1 MLVFI
6 KRATFAILFTDT
18 ISVKKELK
26 HILSDFMQLMRF
38 KYRVS
43 ILNEN
48 TLEENWHT
56 RLSRFSV
63 LLFAS
68 AFFLTTFILLTFLIF
83 VTPLRHYL
91 PGYGESG
98 NRIAIVQQSMTTDSL
113 THQLELQQAYLSVL
127 KDIINEKPQN
137 DTIKSLDSVMLKERA
152 TVLLQKSKRE
162 NDFIRDYEESQKY
175 NISSIS
181 SASSEK
187 MYVFF
192 RPVRGVIASTYEPQ
206 EGNFGISLITSSQE
220 NVMSVLEGT
229 VVYVAFTFDYGWVI
243 QVQHE
248 NDYISIYK
256 NNTRLLK
263 GAGEHVK
270 AGESIAI
277 TGDEQN
283 SGGRKHFYFEIWKQG
298 KPVNPQDVIVF

>member
-1 MLVFI
+1 
-6 KRATFAILFTDT
+6 
-18 ISVKKELK
+18 
-26 HILSDFMQLMRF
+26 MQRMRF

-48 TLEENWHT
+48 TLEETWHT

-98 NRIAIVQQSMTTDSL
+98 NRITIDQQSMTTDSL
-113 THQLELQQAYLSVL
+113 MHQLELQQAYLSVL

-137 DTIKSLDSVMLKERA
+137 DTIKSLDSIMLRERA
-152 TVLLQKSKRE
+152 TVLLEKSKRE
-162 NDFIRDYEESQKY
+162 SDFVKDFEESQKF

-181 SASSEK
+181 ARSGEK

-192 RPVRGVIASTYEPQ
+192 RPVRGVIASKFEPQ
-206 EGNFGISLITSSQE
+206 DGNFGVSVITSSQE

-229 VVYVAFTFDYGWVI
+229 VIYAAFTFDYGWVI
-243 QVQHE
+243 EIQHE
-248 NDYISIYK
+248 NGYISIYK

-263 GAGEHVK
+263 SAGDTVK
-270 AGESIAI
+270 AGETIAV

-283 SGGRKHFYFEIWKQG
+283 VNERKHFYFEVWKQG
-298 KPVNPQDVIVF
+298 IPLNPQDVIVF